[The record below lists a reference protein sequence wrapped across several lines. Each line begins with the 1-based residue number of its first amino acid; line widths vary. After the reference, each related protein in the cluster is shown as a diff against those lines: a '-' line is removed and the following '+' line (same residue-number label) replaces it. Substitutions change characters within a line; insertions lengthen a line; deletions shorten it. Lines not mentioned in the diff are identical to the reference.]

1 MLQRFAEND
10 APDRRSTLSDRDSAV
25 IMGACPNKS
34 AYTLWAEKTGLI
46 APAPPGQ
53 LSRLSRDM
61 EILIASRFT
70 QETGLKTRRAGFVM
84 INSAYP
90 YAHAKVGRLV
100 LGQEAGLT
108 CRAVSSLSLRRFSG
122 TEFPLEDYYRCL
134 HQMMVTGKKAW
145 YLAVEILG
153 KDFRIFRLE
162 RDENVIKALALGL
175 SQFWQRIQQKNPPT
189 MDGSVSTVRTIE
201 ALYPQGLEKDLDL
214 EPIGSYVTDYLRWKQ
229 REQEAHDAAQ
239 TRANTIKAFMG
250 SAQRG
255 HYGNIQVL
263 WHTVTQTIPDTAALF
278 SAHPE
283 LDPQAYRCT
292 VTSRRFQVL
301 PEENAN

>member
-1 MLQRFAEND
+1 MGGKGSPEQR
-10 APDRRSTLSDRDSAV
+10 PTLSDRDSAV
-25 IMGACPNKS
+25 IMGACPYKS

-46 APAPPGQ
+46 VPAPPGE
-53 LSRLSRDM
+53 LSRLSREM
-61 EILIASRFT
+61 EGLIAARFT
-70 QETGLKTRRAGFVM
+70 RETGLKTRRSSCV
-84 INSAYP
+84 ILNPTYP
-90 YAHAKVGRLV
+90 FAHAKVGRLV

-134 HQMMVTGKKAW
+134 HKMMVTGKKAW
-145 YLAVEILG
+145 YVAVEILG
-153 KDFRIFRLE
+153 KDFKIFRLE
-162 RDENVIKALALGL
+162 RDENAIKALALGL
-175 SQFWQRIQQKNPPT
+175 GQFWQRIRERKPPT
-189 MDGSVSTVRTIE
+189 MDGSASTVRTIE
-201 ALYPQGLEKDLDL
+201 ALYPESLDKDMDL

-255 HYGNIQVL
+255 HYGNIRVL
-263 WHTVTQTIPDTAALF
+263 WQPVTRRVPHTAALF

-283 LDPQAYRCT
+283 LNPQAYRRT
-292 VTSRRFQVL
+292 LTSRRFQVL
-301 PEENAN
+301 PEETEH